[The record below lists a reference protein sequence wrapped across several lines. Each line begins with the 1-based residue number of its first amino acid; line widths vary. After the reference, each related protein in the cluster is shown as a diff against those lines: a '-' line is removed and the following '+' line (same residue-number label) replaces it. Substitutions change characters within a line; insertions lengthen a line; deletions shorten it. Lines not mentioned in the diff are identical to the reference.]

1 MRPHIGSLRCIFNF
15 AHPNAGFGGSNA
27 AVIIEA
33 APPPQH
39 ANGTTHA
46 NGVEYT
52 NGTGATNG
60 THTNGTKINGT
71 TAGNGVVNG
80 KEHDLSHD
88 PLRLFVFSAKT
99 KTSLT
104 SYLPSFV
111 EYLNTAPQSSSL
123 AKDLC
128 FTLGQRR
135 SHFNHR
141 VAMVANSTAT
151 LEDQL
156 SAQKIT
162 KIKEHVISYVFTGQ
176 GAQ

>member
-1 MRPHIGSLRCIFNF
+1 MKIANPI
-15 AHPNAGFGGSNA
+15 PGFGGSNA

-33 APPPQH
+33 APSPQH
-39 ANGTTHA
+39 TNGTTHT
-46 NGVEYT
+46 NGVGYT
-52 NGTGATNG
+52 NGAEMTNG
-60 THTNGTKINGT
+60 TQLNGTKSNGVT
-71 TAGNGVVNG
+71 NGNGVLNG
-80 KEHDLSHD
+80 ENHDISHD

-111 EYLNTAPQSSSL
+111 EYLNAAPQSSSFT
-123 AKDLC
+123 KDLC
-128 FTLGQRR
+128 YTLGQRR

-156 SAQKIT
+156 AAQKVT

-176 GAQ
+176 GTQ